1 LDFAASDLEASALEA
16 SALEASALEASALE
30 DLVLEA
36 SDLEDL
42 DLASDFDESGLEE
55 PDLVASGGVGVSAY
69 AGNPV
74 LSARLVAKVTDKAV
88 DKTNDKLIDRAVD
101 RKAAARLGWVTAFLR
116 GESSI
121 PLGNRSI
128 RLNMR
133 AKY

>member
-1 LDFAASDLEASALEA
+1 LDLEDSDLADLDSEDLDSEDLDFVDLEVSDLE
-16 SALEASALEASALE
+16 
-30 DLVLEA
+30 
-36 SDLEDL
+36 
-42 DLASDFDESGLEE
+42 ESGL
-55 PDLVASGGVGVSAY
+55 ATSGWVGVSAY

-74 LSARLVAKVTDKAV
+74 VNAGPVARVSDKA
-88 DKTNDKLIDRAVD
+88 NDKLIDRAVD